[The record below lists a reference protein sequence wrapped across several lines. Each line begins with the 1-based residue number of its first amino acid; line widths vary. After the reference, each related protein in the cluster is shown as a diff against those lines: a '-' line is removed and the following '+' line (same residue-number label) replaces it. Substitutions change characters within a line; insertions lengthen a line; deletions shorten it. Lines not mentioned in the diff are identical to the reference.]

1 MKRISLSATMAWL
14 LIAKAVVGQEAAAP
28 GKSADDLAKDLANPV
43 ASLIAVPIQF
53 NDDFN
58 IGPDDGWKSTTNV
71 QPVFPFAIGDNWNLV
86 SRTILPVIVQKD
98 VYGPGSSQSGL
109 GDIVQSVFF
118 SPKAPTA
125 RGGLIWGVGPVLLL
139 PTGSNDFGAN
149 RWGAGPTGV
158 VLKQQGAVTYGALVN
173 HIRDFAGSG
182 TADIK
187 LTFIQPFLSYAL
199 GGGRTISLNSESSYD
214 HNAKQWTVPVIANY
228 SKVVKLG
235 NQLVSVGGGAKVYVH
250 GPDNAP
256 HWGVRFSFTMLFPK
270 S

>member
-1 MKRISLSATMAWL
+1 MKTISLSATAVCL
-14 LIAKAVVGQEAAAP
+14 LFARAVVAQEAAAP
-28 GKSADDLAKDLANPV
+28 DRSADDLAKQLSNPV
-43 ASLIAVPIQF
+43 SSLISVPIQF
-53 NDDFN
+53 NDEFN
-58 IGPDDGWKSTTNV
+58 VGPDDGWKSTTNV
-71 QPVFPFAIGDNWNLV
+71 QPVFPFGISDNWNLI

-139 PTGSNDFGAN
+139 PTGSNDFGAK

-187 LTFIQPFLSYAL
+187 LTLLQPFISYSL
-199 GGGRTISLNSESSYD
+199 GGGRTLSLNSEATYD
-214 HNAKQWTVPVIANY
+214 HNAEQWTIPVNAAY
-228 SKVVKLG
+228 SKVLKLG
-235 NQLVSVGGGAKVYVH
+235 DQLVSIGGGAKVYVH

-256 HWGVRFSFTMLFPK
+256 HWGVRFSFTMLFPTK
-270 S
+270 